1 MTIATQDS
9 PPILLDDTTQVN
21 SRTFVNGEFSALS
34 TADLVLP
41 ASPFD
46 LRISEI
52 NFNPADPT
60 ASESAAGFTDN
71 DDFEF
76 IEIFNP
82 NTTGSIN
89 LEGIQ
94 FSEGIDF
101 TFGNYDLLPGER
113 VVIVED
119 LDAFAERYGD
129 DVTVLGQWSGGLSN
143 SGEALTLVDSDS
155 NEIMSVEYGDGNG
168 DRWYIP
174 TDGNGFTLVLND
186 PGNTPVSEL
195 DQFFSWRPSAEL
207 GGTPGG
213 VSAPQT
219 GTAPTVAA
227 ALVNEGSAQ
236 RSSISQLTITL
247 DGDVEVDANAITLIQ
262 RSNANGETGT
272 VVNTSHV
279 SSLDGDGNTVLIITF
294 SSLTRNDSGILEDG
308 NYQLTIDHTKVR
320 RAGTS
325 ITLEQDFVFGNTA
338 TDNFYSLFGDINGD
352 RTVNVVDLLAFR
364 NSFLQSTGDSE
375 YNPAMDFDGNGT
387 VNVVDLL
394 PFRNRFLSTL
404 PFA

>member
-1 MTIATQDS
+1 M
-9 PPILLDDTTQVN
+9 
-21 SRTFVNGEFSALS
+21 
-34 TADLVLP
+34 
-41 ASPFD
+41 
-46 LRISEI
+46 
-52 NFNPADPT
+52 
-60 ASESAAGFTDN
+60 
-71 DDFEF
+71 
-76 IEIFNP
+76 
-82 NTTGSIN
+82 
-89 LEGIQ
+89 
-94 FSEGIDF
+94 
-101 TFGNYDLLPGER
+101 
-113 VVIVED
+113 
-119 LDAFAERYGD
+119 
-129 DVTVLGQWSGGLSN
+129 
-143 SGEALTLVDSDS
+143 
-155 NEIMSVEYGDGNG
+155 
-168 DRWYIP
+168 
-174 TDGNGFTLVLND
+174 
-186 PGNTPVSEL
+186 SEL

-272 VVNTSHV
+272 VVSTSHV

-387 VNVVDLL
+387 VNVIDLL